1 MYSHSKDLDEMSDQK
16 LIKNIRDLSE
26 EIIELFLINV
36 VQVVIIGRQILL
48 LRHLHKVA
56 TLWSGNVNQQ
66 KQWTFKTG

>member
-1 MYSHSKDLDEMSDQK
+1 MSDQK

-56 TLWSGNVNQQ
+56 TL
-66 KQWTFKTG
+66 